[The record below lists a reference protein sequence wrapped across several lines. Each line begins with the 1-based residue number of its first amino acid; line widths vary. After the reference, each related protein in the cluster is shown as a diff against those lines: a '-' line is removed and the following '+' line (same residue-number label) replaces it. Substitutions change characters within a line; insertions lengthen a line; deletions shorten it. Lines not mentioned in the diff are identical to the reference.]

1 MKRVNVYAVIREM
14 REQIVK
20 TMQERGITELQTVMS
35 YKEWGREQGYKPDD
49 YMDDEDDDT
58 DYTDYKDQDA
68 PYVIFF
74 DKHQNGIDYRV
85 DKVTLKQYETGDPVL
100 EFDCYANELGSDT
113 FGEYDLVFLTLYNVY
128 DTMLDLLEIEDEPE
142 KVWVFTQESNVNGEI
157 HFNVIV
163 CKDRETAVQ
172 TMEKEKEWIRKDSWH
187 FRDYDPNDEEL
198 TIEESDHSFYINDE
212 CDDYYEELFIEE
224 KEIN

>member
-14 REQIVK
+14 REQVVK

-49 YMDDEDDDT
+49 YMDDEDDDE
-58 DYTDYKDQDA
+58 DYLNYRDSEA

-74 DKHQNGIDYRV
+74 DKYGMGSDYRV
-85 DKVTLKQYETGDPVL
+85 DKVTVKIRSTGEPVL

-128 DTMLDLLEIEDEPE
+128 DTMLDRLGIEDEPE
-142 KVWVFTQESNVNGEI
+142 KVCVFTQESNVNGEI

-172 TMEKEKEWIRKDSWH
+172 TMEKAKEWIRKDSWH
-187 FRDYDPNDEEL
+187 FRDYDPNDEDL
-198 TIEESDHSFYINDE
+198 TIEESDHSFYVNDE
-212 CDDYYEELFIEE
+212 CDDYYEKLFIEE